1 MEWMDRSPPAGGQQ
15 CKEANKWASFRAA
28 TKETPPQAIL
38 LPHSQSGINALR
50 LCSQVLSA
58 TKLRTFHLLRIWTE
72 TEGTAATPFFSSF
85 FFREIQSNSVA
96 RVRKLRM
103 TRQEKPFPL
112 CPTKVEL
119 PRGNEEGRKEG
130 KRGDWPPPLIP
141 RAVASSSSVARGNGD
156 QRKKRG
162 EKGPIHPLQSGAPG
176 KHSGGGGGPR
186 RRKRRP
192 LVFLRLRFL
201 IVVLFPPRKLRTLC
215 TLWKGVG
222 GNRADGTFSCPGY
235 FFDIFLRSDLTWLA
249 LKGEVQQHL
258 VKRYNPVNKLFP
270 FQF

>member
-1 MEWMDRSPPAGGQQ
+1 MDRSPPAGGQQ

-156 QRKKRG
+156 QRKRRR
-162 EKGPIHPLQSGAPG
+162 EKGPIHPLQSGAPV
-176 KHSGGGGGPR
+176 KHSGGGGGPSAEEKRASSCLPRPPLPHRGPFSAKEVAYSLHSLER
-186 RRKRRP
+186 RRRRGRTGP
-192 LVFLRLRFL
+192 
-201 IVVLFPPRKLRTLC
+201 FPVQGIFSIIFFAQRTDLAG
-215 TLWKGVG
+215 LE
-222 GNRADGTFSCPGY
+222 RRGTTTP
-235 FFDIFLRSDLTWLA
+235 T
-249 LKGEVQQHL
+249 
-258 VKRYNPVNKLFP
+258 
-270 FQF
+270 